1 MVLSPTSENPDHR
14 WLIPQTPIGEDI
26 ASSLKERLPSL
37 VESLHRALYVRNRG
51 SGFVEKNFSLSSIEC
66 PNIWALALLIQN
78 LNHQ

>member
-37 VESLHRALYVRNRG
+37 VESLHRALYVRNL
-51 SGFVEKNFSLSSIEC
+51 VEKNFSLSSIEC